1 MTQPDPLA
9 DDLRL
14 RHATVS
20 ALQASLLESPTV
32 EGFLQTVVD
41 RAGEHVAAHAACT
54 LTMLRQGRFLTVA
67 STDPEAT
74 EADAVEYA
82 TDSGPCVEA
91 ARRGVE
97 TVVPDLRAEERW
109 PEWAAASL
117 RLGFRSAAAAP
128 ADTGD
133 GAQLA
138 INLYGRELDAF
149 GETEMQRARI
159 YVDEAARALR
169 LCLLLAEQTER
180 AQDLQTAMASRS
192 TIDQAL
198 GVIMGQNRISRDEAF
213 AILRTAS
220 QHRNVKLRE
229 VAALLI
235 ENLTGHEA
243 AEPPH
248 FDGSGRSGR

>member
-1 MTQPDPLA
+1 MTPPEPLA

-14 RHATVS
+14 RHAAVS
-20 ALQASLLESPTV
+20 ALQASLLASTTV
-32 EGFLQTVVD
+32 ETFLQTVAD
-41 RAGEHVAAHAACT
+41 RAGEHVAENASCT

-74 EADAVEYA
+74 EADQVEYV

-91 ARRGVE
+91 ARHGVE
-97 TVVPDLRAEERW
+97 TIVPDLRADDRW
-109 PEWAAASL
+109 PEWSAASL
-117 RLGFRSAAAAP
+117 RLGFHSAAAVP

-133 GAQLA
+133 GAQMSM
-138 INLYGRELDAF
+138 NLYGREPAAF
-149 GETEMQRARI
+149 GEQEMRRARI

-169 LCLLLAEQTER
+169 LCQLLAEQTER
-180 AQDLQTAMASRS
+180 AQDLQTAMSSRS

-213 AILRTAS
+213 AILRSAS

-235 ENLTGHEA
+235 ENLTGHQA
-243 AEPPH
+243 AEPPG
-248 FDGSGRSGR
+248 FGVSGR

>member
-1 MTQPDPLA
+1 
-9 DDLRL
+9 
-14 RHATVS
+14 
-20 ALQASLLESPTV
+20 
-32 EGFLQTVVD
+32 
-41 RAGEHVAAHAACT
+41 
-54 LTMLRQGRFLTVA
+54 
-67 STDPEAT
+67 
-74 EADAVEYA
+74 
-82 TDSGPCVEA
+82 
-91 ARRGVE
+91 VE
-97 TVVPDLRAEERW
+97 TIVPDMRAESRW

-117 RLGFRSAAAAP
+117 RLGFLSAAAAP

-149 GETEMQRARI
+149 GEPEMQRARV

-180 AQDLQTAMASRS
+180 AQHLESAMASRS

-213 AILRTAS
+213 AILRSAS

-229 VAALLI
+229 VAAMLI
-235 ENLTGHEA
+235 ENLTGHQA
-243 AEPPH
+243 AEPPP
-248 FDGSGRSGR
+248 FGSRSSR